1 MMNQNSHTCA
11 CGCHDDRAVNKS
23 RLAQHSRELL
33 CTISLMFLVIGLIIN
48 AASEGF
54 IGALFSINLPTSSL
68 ILYLLAIMAA
78 WYHVAPSFLRAIIRF
93 RADVSVLMTIAVI
106 GAIAISDY
114 FEAATVAFLYAL
126 SLVMEDWSVG
136 KAKNAVAALMDLKP
150 LTARIVGQDGETT
163 ITRVETVS
171 IRQTVRVLPG
181 EKIPL
186 DGKILNGATSVD
198 QSPITG
204 ESVPVDKSVGD
215 DVFAGTVN
223 NQGAFEFE
231 VTHAANDTTLARII
245 HRVAEAQT
253 HKAPVEQW
261 IQKFARYYTPAML
274 AGAVLVAVVPPLA
287 AGASFGV
294 WLYNALVMLVISCP
308 CALLVSTSVSIMAGL
323 ASAAR
328 AGVLVKGAAYLE
340 APASLEI
347 IAFDKTGTLTSG
359 RLEVQ
364 NVIPLG
370 DHTPE
375 HLLANAAALE
385 SYSEHPIARAIVRR
399 ADETGVRYNSVS
411 DFQSIRGKGAE
422 AIMNEKKYWIGS
434 HRYVHE
440 RAPDHEHYHQK
451 ATSLETSGQSVIAV
465 GNDDHVCGLIS
476 LGDRIRP
483 DAADAITR
491 LKKLGIRKTMLLTG
505 DIDAAGRTIAEQAG
519 IDEYRAELLPDDKVA
534 LIRHLVE
541 ERKQVAMVG
550 DGVNDAPALA
560 AATVGIAMGVAGT
573 DAAIETADIAL
584 MSDDLTRIPWLIAH
598 SRRVI
603 GMIRQNVAFALV
615 TKAVFMALAWLDL
628 ATLWMAIFADM
639 GVTMLV
645 VFNSLRLLKAKLK

>member
-1 MMNQNSHTCA
+1 ML
-11 CGCHDDRAVNKS
+11 
-23 RLAQHSRELL
+23 LA
-33 CTISLMFLVIGLIIN
+33 
-48 AASEGF
+48 GF
-54 IGALFSINLPTSSL
+54 IVNAGGVGIWGALFSEEVPLASL
-68 ILYLLAIMAA
+68 ILYLLAIAAA
-78 WYHVAPSFLRAIIRF
+78 WWHVAPSFLRALKQR

-106 GAIAISDY
+106 GAVAIGDY

-126 SLVMEDWSVG
+126 SLVLEDWSVG

-150 LTARIVGQDGETT
+150 LTARIVGGDGETT
-163 ITRVETVS
+163 ITRVDSVS
-171 IRQTVRVLPG
+171 VGQNVRVLPG

-186 DGKILNGATSVD
+186 DGKIISGATSID

-204 ESVPVDKSVGD
+204 ESIPVEKGVGD
-215 DVFAGTVN
+215 EIFAGTVN

-231 VTHAANDTTLARII
+231 VTHAADDTTLARII

-261 IQKFARYYTPAML
+261 IQKFARYYTPVML
-274 AGAVLVAVVPPLA
+274 AGAILVAAVPPLA
-287 AGASFGV
+287 VGASFEV
-294 WLYNALVMLVISCP
+294 WIYNALVMLVISCP

-328 AGVLVKGAAYLE
+328 AGVLVKGAVYLE

-364 NVIPLG
+364 NIIPLG

-375 HLLANAAALE
+375 RLLANAAALE

-399 ADETGVRYNSVS
+399 ADETGVVYNSVS

-451 ATSLETSGQSVIAV
+451 ATSLEISGQSVIAV
-465 GNDDHVCGLIS
+465 GNDDHVCGIIS
-476 LGDRIRP
+476 LADRIRS
-483 DAADAITR
+483 DAAEAINR
-491 LKKLGIRKTMLLTG
+491 LKKLGIQKTMLLTG
-505 DIDAAGRTIAEQAG
+505 DIEAAGRDVAERTG

-534 LIRHLVE
+534 LIRHLVD
-541 ERKQVAMVG
+541 ERKKVAMVG
-550 DGVNDAPALA
+550 DGINDAPALA

-584 MSDDLTRIPWLIAH
+584 MSDDLRRIPWLIHH

-603 GMIRQNVAFALV
+603 GMIKQNVVFSLA
-615 TKAVFMALAWLDL
+615 TKAIFMTLAWMDM

-645 VFNSLRLLKAKLK
+645 VFNSLRLLNARLK